1 MINILDLI
9 ESIYSSYEGEEF
21 NKVIKKVKEVKKEL
35 RELIDMKKRIPYPW
49 TIERRVKE
57 IQNISTSLIIERRKD
72 ELEKI
77 NERI

>member
-21 NKVIKKVKEVKKEL
+21 NKVIEKVKKVKKEL
-35 RELIDMKKRIPYPW
+35 RKLIDMKKRIPYPW
-49 TIERRVKE
+49 MIERRVKE
-57 IQNISTSLIIERRKD
+57 IQNISTSLIIEWRKD

-77 NERI
+77 KGKV